1 MVAVMLKQYLGLLL
15 LGLGLWAV
23 TATAR
28 AEHERLGFDRLAG
41 FPFAVPPWN
50 VQQPEAE
57 VARMGEAQIPA
68 EIKAYHGRAVAVT
81 GYMLPVRMSGGLVT
95 EFLLVSDPMHCC
107 FGATPNM
114 NEWII
119 VRMRDRGV
127 APLLDIPVVLRGVL
141 RVGALFE
148 NGYFTG
154 IYAMEGERVTPL
166 GG

>member
-1 MVAVMLKQYLGLLL
+1 MMRWRQFS
-15 LGLGLWAV
+15 LWALLV
-23 TATAR
+23 CLPLVGAGESDGYA
-28 AEHERLGFDRLAG
+28 RLGFERLAG

-50 VQQPEAE
+50 VQLPEAE
-57 VARMGEAQIPA
+57 VAQQGEAQIPE
-68 EIKAYHGRAVAVT
+68 EIKAFNGRRVAVT

-114 NEWII
+114 NEWI
-119 VRMRDRGV
+119 VVKMRSRGV
-127 APLLDIPVVLRGVL
+127 APMMDIPVTLQGQL
-141 RVGALFE
+141 KVGALFE

-154 IYAMEGERVTPL
+154 IYAMEGDRVAPL